1 MSYSLT
7 KNEILSNKKDI
18 RQLFRNRNSIDGK
31 YTKVVFLEDGFRSVL
46 FTTRKKFGNAVK
58 RNKARR
64 YLKEFYRHNKSLFKT
79 DYLYALILMRTPLE
93 NSFNEIS
100 EDLKETLVKIK

>member
-1 MSYSLT
+1 MNYSLT

-18 RQLFRNRNSIDGK
+18 SQLFRNRNSVNGK
-31 YTKVVFLEDGFRSVL
+31 YTKVVFLGNGFRSIL

-58 RNKARR
+58 RNRARR
-64 YLKEFYRHNKSLFKT
+64 YLKEFYRHNKDLFKEN
-79 DYLYALILMRTPLE
+79 YLYALILMRNPLK